1 MSALLKTLLSPT
13 QHIGMLV
20 GTVEEKLS
28 HNIFNINA
36 EIEVFQ
42 LFVYFFKFRQSKKC
56 KQTSQCCRMPRAVK
70 LSFSE

>member
-13 QHIGMLV
+13 HRSV
-20 GTVEEKLS
+20 GTVEKKLP

-36 EIEVFQ
+36 KIEVFQ